1 MTKHVII
8 IGCGFAGAA
17 AAVACAERGV
27 EVRVL
32 EARRHVGGRAFSF
45 QDDDLGAVLDNGQHL
60 FMGCYHSTL
69 KLLRTLGT
77 YHLIDEQKNF
87 NVDFFSANGERSSL
101 SAGNSS
107 VGSVPFGLVL
117 GIASS
122 DHFTISEK
130 YHLIC
135 GANAIKGMRY
145 EDSRDITITE
155 LLDKL
160 RQPRSLREKFWD
172 PFVYAV
178 MNNDTHNACA
188 ALLVEVFH
196 RAFFSA
202 PSDSHLLFSRAGLSE
217 LLAPLDGFLQEKGS
231 SIEYGNIVQEIR
243 FENNRATGVVLSTG
257 EFLPCDAVISAI
269 PAHQLARLL
278 PQEILT
284 TKPFNTLQ
292 EFVPSPIVSIYFLLD
307 RKVMIEKFTGSL
319 GTTVQWIFNR
329 TQILSLGGDRQLLS
343 FVISAAPH
351 IAELTPEEI
360 KDICLRDL
368 HSVLPRSRKAV
379 LLQWK
384 VIKEKHA
391 TFVCFPHV
399 EALRPDTTT
408 PIKNLFLA
416 GDWTNTKLPATIEGA
431 SQSGYAAADA
441 ALSLQ

>member
-1 MTKHVII
+1 MAKRVII

-17 AAVACAERGV
+17 AAVACAERGM

-32 EARRHVGGRAFSF
+32 EARRHIGGRAFSF

-69 KLLRTLGT
+69 QLLRTLGT
-77 YHLIDEQKNF
+77 DRLLDEQKNF
-87 NVDFFSANGERSSL
+87 HVAFLSANGEQTQLSSGNNRIGSLPIGLL
-101 SAGNSS
+101 S
-107 VGSVPFGLVL
+107 
-117 GIASS
+117 GIVRS
-122 DHFTISEK
+122 DHFTVSEK
-130 YHLIC
+130 YHLVR
-135 GANAIKGMRY
+135 GANAIRSMRY
-145 EDSRDITITE
+145 DDACDITITE

-196 RAFFSA
+196 RAFFTG
-202 PSDSHLLFSRAGLSE
+202 PTDSHLLISRAGLSE
-217 LLAPLDGFLQEKGS
+217 LLAPLDGFLHEKGS

-257 EFLPCDAVISAI
+257 EFIQGDAVISTV
-269 PAHQLARLL
+269 PAHQLLKML
-278 PQEILT
+278 PHAVLSAA
-284 TKPFNTLQ
+284 PFNGLKQFTS
-292 EFVPSPIVSIYFLLD
+292 SPIVSIYFLLD
-307 RKVMIEKFTGSL
+307 RKVMTGEFAGSL

-329 TQILSLGGDRQLLS
+329 TQILSLGDDRQLLS
-343 FVISAAPH
+343 FVISAAPD

-360 KDICLRDL
+360 KGICMHDI
-368 HSVLPRSRKAV
+368 HSVLPQSRKAV

-399 EALRPDTTT
+399 EVLRPDTTT

-431 SQSGYAAADA
+431 SQSGYAAANA